1 MPSRLAPVR
10 PGLTRLSEGHRL
22 AGMSNNTEREDRH
35 ATQSEELDAYE
46 PPRIVVLGSFPELT
60 ATRGGAGA
68 LEPRGITID

>member
-1 MPSRLAPVR
+1 
-10 PGLTRLSEGHRL
+10 
-22 AGMSNNTEREDRH
+22 MSNNTEREDRH